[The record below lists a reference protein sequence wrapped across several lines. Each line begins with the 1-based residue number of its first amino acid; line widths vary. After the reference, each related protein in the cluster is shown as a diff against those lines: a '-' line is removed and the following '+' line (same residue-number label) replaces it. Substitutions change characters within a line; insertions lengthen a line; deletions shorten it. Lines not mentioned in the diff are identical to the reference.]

1 MGEKAGENIKVGKA
15 HVATGAAFCWW
26 SCPFPRPLNSI
37 LRRWT
42 TSLQFLSGLP
52 FPVPALQHGTLDLD
66 FSRQTQ
72 LSPAAFQPHGPL
84 VSGTGSGHGPP
95 SISPRLSSSLE
106 VSGRS
111 GRGGMGATYQLPQKN
126 TYRNLVREVCSGVQS
141 LLPHRGRSRGPGGLK
156 K

>member
-1 MGEKAGENIKVGKA
+1 MPPHLSGAEELLARRCQTLLGEVLVGEKAGENRKVGKA

-66 FSRQTQ
+66 FSCQTQ

-95 SISPRLSSSLE
+95 
-106 VSGRS
+106 
-111 GRGGMGATYQLPQKN
+111 QHLPQ
-126 TYRNLVREVCSGVQS
+126 TEFFSGGF
-141 LLPHRGRSRGPGGLK
+141 RT
-156 K
+156 